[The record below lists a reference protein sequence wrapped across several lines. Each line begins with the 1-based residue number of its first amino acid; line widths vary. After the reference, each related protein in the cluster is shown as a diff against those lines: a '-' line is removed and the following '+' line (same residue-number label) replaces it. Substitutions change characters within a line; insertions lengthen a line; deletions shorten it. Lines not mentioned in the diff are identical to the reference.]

1 MHGEGSA
8 CAVGWGGNWRGDGG
22 GYGMV
27 GGDGGAGWGVGHFF
41 VVWWEL
47 EKRGLVDDVFEADV
61 RYGARI

>member
-8 CAVGWGGNWRGDGG
+8 CAVGWGGDWRDKGG

-27 GGDGGAGWGVGHFF
+27 GGDGVAGWGVGHFF

-47 EKRGLVDDVFEADV
+47 EKRVG
-61 RYGARI
+61 